1 MDLETLNPEA
11 RERLASLVK
20 KEIAELSVQDIAFL
34 QSRREY
40 LTDKQADK
48 FSEILTDSQ
57 IEKVQAKVLKDEQS
71 KDKKLGVGAFTG
83 QAAPQEEAPVVEEV
97 VEAPKK
103 AKK

>member
-71 KDKKLGVGAFTG
+71 KDKKLVVKSKRKNTG
-83 QAAPQEEAPVVEEV
+83 TIILSDFSSIR
-97 VEAPKK
+97 
-103 AKK
+103 